1 MPFMP
6 GLCGDARATLVGQR
20 DTFLC
25 TQATVP
31 SSLGCSGKRS
41 LATWGARGEP
51 SVSLLPQATPPAV
64 HPACATGAAKP
75 SALLPAAAPGRQR
88 LPTGM
93 TRGHDRGPGWAQ
105 LQGCSRS
112 HWGWGGFWSLGVSP
126 RGGSRAAPA
135 SGSEGSS
142 FWQGLP
148 RGLSHIPEPP
158 SAGTRRL
165 LSRTVNTLCATFFSG
180 TLGAGGGEREAG
192 VRPETFLY
200 TTNFLYIFNFAAT

>member
-1 MPFMP
+1 MHSSHGTLIP
-6 GLCGDARATLVGQR
+6 GLLWEEE
-20 DTFLC
+20 
-25 TQATVP
+25 
-31 SSLGCSGKRS
+31 SGHVWGSGGALS
-41 LATWGARGEP
+41 LAPAPGHPPCPPPSLCHRGSQTQRPAASGSTGTAAPARWDDEGARP
-51 SVSLLPQATPPAV
+51 
-64 HPACATGAAKP
+64 GARMGT
-75 SALLPAAAPGRQR
+75 APGVLE
-88 LPTGM
+88 LPLGM
-93 TRGHDRGPGWAQ
+93 
-105 LQGCSRS
+105 
-112 HWGWGGFWSLGVSP
+112 GGVLVPGVSP